1 MGQLKGRKSPKKQK
15 RTARKKR
22 NKGLRGRWLTHTVG
36 PVSVLAAVCVVIV
49 SACFAAYYYSNMQSD
64 LSHRAKTT
72 TEFFANYIGQS
83 YNEYYQSCISY
94 ARSFED
100 KNVIELQFIS
110 TSGRIVASS
119 YGQWAGKSPMTP
131 DVQDAVSMKKLASFT
146 GRDPAT
152 GERIMA
158 VSSPMIYRNGEVI
171 GVLRYVTSMRLVD
184 RQLTFAALTALEVGI
199 LFVLVVVISS
209 SFYIRSILE
218 PVAEITS
225 TAKRI
230 AGGSYGVQI
239 KSKYDDEIGELVQTI
254 NDMSN
259 KINQNEKLQTEFI
272 SSLSHEL
279 RTPLTAI
286 SGWSETLLSGDTLDA
301 EETRRGIT
309 IIQRESRRL
318 TEMVTELLDFT
329 RMGDGRM
336 TLNVEMTDLRAE
348 FEDTVYMYGSRLRQ
362 EGIALRVLDND
373 DDIPEIPCDPKR
385 MRQVLLNI
393 LDNAAKHG
401 GEGKVIEASM
411 ALEGESI
418 VIRIRDYG
426 PGIPEDELP
435 LVKKKF
441 FKGSSKARGSGI
453 GLAVCDEI
461 VEMHGGRLDLENA
474 PGGGTLVTVRIPA
487 AEQ

>member
-1 MGQLKGRKSPKKQK
+1 MGRKPGKKGE
-15 RTARKKR
+15 RASRKKK

-36 PVSVLAAVCVVIV
+36 PVSILAAVCVVIIT
-49 SACFAAYYYSNMQSD
+49 ACFAVYYYSNMQAD

-100 KNVIELQFIS
+100 KNTIELQFIS
-110 TSGRIVASS
+110 TGGRIVASS
-119 YGQWAGKSPMTP
+119 YGQWAGKNPTTP
-131 DVQDAVSMKKLASFT
+131 DVQNAMDTQKIASYL

-171 GVLRYVTSMRLVD
+171 GVLRYVTSMKLVD
-184 RQLTFAALTALEVGI
+184 RQLAFAALIALGAGA
-199 LFVLVVVISS
+199 LFVLVVIISS

-218 PVAEITS
+218 PVAEITA

-239 KSKYDDEIGELVQTI
+239 KSQYDDEIGELAQTI

-286 SGWSETLLSGDTLDA
+286 SGWSETLLSGDALDP
-301 EETRRGIT
+301 EETRRGIA

-329 RMGDGRM
+329 RMEDGRM

-411 ALEGESI
+411 ALEGENI

-474 PGGGTLVTVRIPA
+474 PGGGTLVTIRLPA

>member
-1 MGQLKGRKSPKKQK
+1 MGRKPGKKGE
-15 RTARKKR
+15 RASRKKK

-36 PVSVLAAVCVVIV
+36 PVSILAAVCVVIIT
-49 SACFAAYYYSNMQSD
+49 ACFAVYYYSNMQAD

-100 KNVIELQFIS
+100 KNTIELQFIS
-110 TSGRIVASS
+110 TGGRIVASS
-119 YGQWAGKSPMTP
+119 YGQWAGKNPTTP
-131 DVQDAVSMKKLASFT
+131 DVQNAMDTQKIASYL

-171 GVLRYVTSMRLVD
+171 GVLRYVTSMKLVD
-184 RQLTFAALTALEVGI
+184 RQLAFAALIALGAGA
-199 LFVLVVVISS
+199 LFVLVVIISS

-218 PVAEITS
+218 PVAEITA

-239 KSKYDDEIGELVQTI
+239 MSQYFDVIGELAQTI

-286 SGWSETLLSGDTLDA
+286 SGWSETLLSGDALDP
-301 EETRRGIT
+301 EETRRGIA

-329 RMGDGRM
+329 RMEDGRM

-411 ALEGESI
+411 ALEGENI

-474 PGGGTLVTVRIPA
+474 PGGGTLVTIRLPA

>member
-1 MGQLKGRKSPKKQK
+1 MGRKPGKKGE
-15 RTARKKR
+15 RASRKKK

-36 PVSVLAAVCVVIV
+36 PVSILAAVCVVIIT
-49 SACFAAYYYSNMQSD
+49 ACFAVYYYSNMQAD

-100 KNVIELQFIS
+100 KNTIELQFIS
-110 TSGRIVASS
+110 TGGRIVASS
-119 YGQWAGKSPMTP
+119 YGQWAGKNPTTP
-131 DVQDAVSMKKLASFT
+131 DVQNAMDTQKIASYL

-158 VSSPMIYRNGEVI
+158 VSSHMIYRNGEVI
-171 GVLRYVTSMRLVD
+171 GVLRYVTSMKLVD
-184 RQLTFAALTALEVGI
+184 RQLAFAALIALGAGA
-199 LFVLVVVISS
+199 LFVLVVIISS

-218 PVAEITS
+218 PVAEITA

-239 KSKYDDEIGELVQTI
+239 KSQYDDEIGELAQTI

-286 SGWSETLLSGDTLDA
+286 SGWSETLLSGDALDP
-301 EETRRGIT
+301 EETRRGIA

-329 RMGDGRM
+329 RMEDGRM

-411 ALEGESI
+411 ALEGENI

-474 PGGGTLVTVRIPA
+474 PGGGTLVTIRLPA